1 MTADRHSIRNVAR
14 MAVGARNAV
23 TRAYTKHPCPIARAL
38 LARAQAALIRAEKDL
53 RAAISLRERRRTT

>member
-1 MTADRHSIRNVAR
+1 MSDRWSIRNVAR
-14 MAVGARNAV
+14 QTRGAMNALPN
-23 TRAYTKHPCPIARAL
+23 AYTKHPCPIARAL